1 MAICKR
7 AVSFAGDTITAGG
20 VMEAPNDIS
29 ECAYT
34 IRSGFNV
41 PCTAHFFNP
50 DGGLTRRPNRE
61 QRGVVEAL
69 GVKTC
74 LNKGTLVG
82 ECKCVGRI
90 PDIH

>member
-1 MAICKR
+1 MAICER

-20 VMEAPNDIS
+20 TMESRNDIS

-34 IRSGFNV
+34 IRAGFNV
-41 PCTAHFFNP
+41 PCTAHFLNP
-50 DGGLTRRPNRE
+50 VWGLARRPNRE
-61 QRGVVEAL
+61 QRGVVQAL
-69 GVKTC
+69 RVETW

-82 ECKCVGRI
+82 ERKCIGWV